1 MDALILMVAIRRP
14 LRFIMYYKIFRIP
27 VLRYIFKSAR
37 AIPIA
42 GRSEDA
48 ALFRQSFEDVHTAL
62 ADGDIVAIFPEGE
75 LTRDGEIGVYRR
87 GIEKMLERDPV
98 PVIPVAID
106 NLWGSLFSHAGG
118 LMKGGPRKWFARIDV
133 LIGAPLPP
141 ETDAETLKEK
151 TLALLAQHKTQP

>member
-1 MDALILMVAIRRP
+1 M
-14 LRFIMYYKIFRIP
+14 
-27 VLRYIFKSAR
+27 
-37 AIPIA
+37 
-42 GRSEDA
+42 
-48 ALFRQSFEDVHTAL
+48 HTAL

-133 LIGAPLPP
+133 LIGTPLPP